1 MRRLNDTGR
10 AFVGFLIV
18 GIVVIA
24 VAVLIFCGWW

>member
-18 GIVVIA
+18 GLAVIA
-24 VAVLIFCGWW
+24 TGVLIFCGWW

>member
-18 GIVVIA
+18 GVVLVA
-24 VAVLIFCGWW
+24 VAVLIFMGWW